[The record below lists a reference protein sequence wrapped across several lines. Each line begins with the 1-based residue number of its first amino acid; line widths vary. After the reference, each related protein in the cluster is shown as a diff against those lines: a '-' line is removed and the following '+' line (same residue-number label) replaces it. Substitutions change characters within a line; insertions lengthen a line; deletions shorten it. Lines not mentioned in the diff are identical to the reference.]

1 MFSLLENILGM
12 HPASV
17 ILNCPSEHLPS
28 PMARVIGSEPFVRGA
43 DVAVPSVCAVGPSC
57 VCRVHSVVFFITR
70 EKIFFPWSCSG
81 CSFLDVPEDSAS
93 QNFQETDC
101 RWVSTKVFSG
111 HSAHG
116 EMAPVRNISSWSFT
130 VHGYNQCS
138 CSDEAATILFN
149 FSILLFMGSQYE
161 QVLFFH
167 KPFPEPGA
175 LPPPF
180 WLKSTLLF

>member
-17 ILNCPSEHLPS
+17 ILNCPSEHFPS

-57 VCRVHSVVFFITR
+57 VCRVHSVVFFIIR

-93 QNFQETDC
+93 
-101 RWVSTKVFSG
+101 
-111 HSAHG
+111 
-116 EMAPVRNISSWSFT
+116 
-130 VHGYNQCS
+130 
-138 CSDEAATILFN
+138 
-149 FSILLFMGSQYE
+149 
-161 QVLFFH
+161 
-167 KPFPEPGA
+167 
-175 LPPPF
+175 
-180 WLKSTLLF
+180 